1 MKTSYLGCGCV
12 VLATLCSVRLGD
24 PVMQRG
30 DTAVVTELVSDRA
43 GYTNLYAV
51 PVLMYHRVKDLTP
64 KEAQSPLLR
73 DLTVS
78 PAEFE
83 KQIAYLV
90 DEGFTFLFAREVERA
105 LREGLRLPEKAV
117 AITLDDGYI
126 DNFEQAYPILK
137 KYGAKAT
144 IFMTTVNL
152 TRPNRLHA
160 EHLVEM
166 RKDKVRFGS
175 HTVHHY
181 DLTSLDPDVLDFE
194 LVESKLVLEGVLGE
208 EIDSLAYPAGAY
220 NRIVVLHALDAGYR
234 AGWKKGGGMV
244 TPDEDLMLLPRVRVS
259 GRHTMA
265 DFERKINARL
275 ASLKRLREGRSIED
289 LRRLLAKSKAAQPEP
304 SSSEIDP
311 EQWPTVV

>member
-1 MKTSYLGCGCV
+1 M
-12 VLATLCSVRLGD
+12 LATLFAVRLGD
-24 PVMQRG
+24 PIAHERAKVI
-30 DTAVVTELVSDRA
+30 VTELVSDQA
-43 GYTNLYAV
+43 GYTDLYAV
-51 PVLMYHRVKDLTP
+51 PVLMYHRVKYLTP
-64 KEAQSPLLR
+64 KEALSPLLR

-83 KQIAYLV
+83 RQIAYLV
-90 DEGFTFLFAREVERA
+90 EEGFTFLFAREVEQA
-105 LREGLRLPEKAV
+105 VREGTRLPEKAV

-152 TRPNRLHA
+152 TRPGRLHA
-160 EHLVEM
+160 VHLVEM
-166 RKDKVRFGS
+166 RQNQVRYGS

-181 DLTSLDPDVLDFE
+181 DLTSLVPDVLDFE
-194 LVESKLVLEGVLGE
+194 LVESKRVLEQILGD

-220 NRIVVLHALDAGYR
+220 NQIVVLHALDAGYR

-259 GRHTMA
+259 GRHTMV

-275 ASLKRLREGRSIED
+275 ASLERLRAGQSIDD
-289 LRRLLAKSKAAQPEP
+289 LRRLMANSRIRQEKPSGAEEPPPED
-304 SSSEIDP
+304 EDFLLRA
-311 EQWPTVV
+311 V

>member
-1 MKTSYLGCGCV
+1 
-12 VLATLCSVRLGD
+12 VLATLFAVRLGD
-24 PVMQRG
+24 PIAHERAKVI
-30 DTAVVTELVSDRA
+30 VTELVSDQA
-43 GYTNLYAV
+43 GYTDLYAV
-51 PVLMYHRVKDLTP
+51 PVLMYHRVKYLTP
-64 KEAQSPLLR
+64 KEALSPLLR

-83 KQIAYLV
+83 RQIAYLV
-90 DEGFTFLFAREVERA
+90 EEGFTFLFAREVEQA
-105 LREGLRLPEKAV
+105 VREGTRLPEKAV

-160 EHLVEM
+160 EHLVAM
-166 RKDKVRFGS
+166 RKDQVRFGS

-181 DLTSLDPDVLDFE
+181 DLTSLDPEVLDFE
-194 LVESKLVLEGVLGE
+194 LVESRLVLEGILGE

-220 NRIVVLHALDAGYR
+220 NQIVVLHAVHAGYR

-275 ASLKRLREGRSIED
+275 ASLERLRAGQSIDD
-289 LRRLLAKSKAAQPEP
+289 LRRLMANARIRQEEP
-304 SSSEIDP
+304 SGAEELPP
-311 EQWPTVV
+311 EDDDLFLRVV

>member
-1 MKTSYLGCGCV
+1 M
-12 VLATLCSVRLGD
+12 LASLCAVRLGD
-24 PVMQRG
+24 SVIERREVAIL
-30 DTAVVTELVSDRA
+30 TEVVDERA
-43 GYTNLYAV
+43 DYTDLFAV

-78 PAEFE
+78 PEEFE
-83 KQIAYLV
+83 KQIAWLV
-90 DEGFTFLFAREVERA
+90 EQGFTFLFAREVEQA
-105 LREGLRLPEKAV
+105 VREGTMLPEKSV
-117 AITLDDGYI
+117 AITLDDGYL

-152 TRPNRLHA
+152 TRPDRLHA
-160 EHLVEM
+160 MHLVEM
-166 RKDKVRFGS
+166 RKHQVRYGS

-181 DLTSLDPDVLDFE
+181 DLVSLDPDVLDFE
-194 LVESKLVLEGVLGE
+194 LVESKRVLEEILGE
-208 EIDSLAYPAGAY
+208 EIDSLAYPSGEY
-220 NRIVVLHALDAGYR
+220 NQVVVLHALGAGYR

-259 GRHTMA
+259 GRHTMI

-275 ASLKRLREGRSIED
+275 ASLKRLREGLSIED
-289 LRRLLAKSKAAQPEP
+289 LRQVMAKSKAAQPEP
-304 SSSEIDP
+304 SSDEIDP
-311 EQWPTVV
+311 EEWPQAV

>member
-1 MKTSYLGCGCV
+1 M
-12 VLATLCSVRLGD
+12 
-24 PVMQRG
+24 G
-30 DTAVVTELVSDRA
+30 DTDLHSRGAAIVTELVSEKK
-43 GYTNLYAV
+43 GYTDLYAV
-51 PVLMYHRVKDLTP
+51 PVLMYHRVKYLTP

-78 PAEFE
+78 PEEFE
-83 KQIAYLV
+83 RQVAYLV
-90 DEGFTFLFAREVERA
+90 EEGFTFLFAREVEQA
-105 LREGLRLPEKAV
+105 VREGTRLPEKAV
-117 AITLDDGYI
+117 VITLDDGYI

-152 TRPNRLHA
+152 TRPDRLHA
-160 EHLVEM
+160 EHLVVM
-166 RKDKVRFGS
+166 RRNQVRYGS

-181 DLTSLDPDVLDFE
+181 DLTSLVPDVLDFE
-194 LVESKLVLEGVLGE
+194 LVESKRVLEEILGD

-220 NRIVVLHALDAGYR
+220 NEIVVLHALGAGYR

-259 GRHTMA
+259 GRHTMV

-275 ASLKRLREGRSIED
+275 ASLKRLRAGQSIDD
-289 LRRLLAKSKAAQPEP
+289 LRRLMADARIRQEEP
-304 SSSEIDP
+304 SGAEELPP
-311 EQWPTVV
+311 EDDDLLLRVRCLFQLELAR